1 MKKARRSLEKQSKYQ
16 IENTKAFFIILIT
29 IIIALVVFIVSYMTA
44 NMGLVKPTYAMAYEE
59 KLPEIQELPKAEL
72 KETGTNKQWDITETI
87 KENTKIIKKEEI
99 SQEEEDLEYNTTYKT
114 NKDLPKGTIQ
124 VIQEGRDGKQQV
136 ITKKYYEGEELVNET
151 IETNITKASLDKIVE
166 IGGASYSSNYKVKVG
181 DTLYVTSSTLAVR
194 VAPENNAD
202 KIITINKDEKVRVL
216 DIQDSWYQIKY
227 NSYEGY
233 VPKDCVTYIDPNVGA
248 YVYSSEK
255 SKSEILA
262 GLSKN
267 MSLNKQSGLSLEQF
281 KKVLSGNSQDKN
293 KVFEENAEYFYYIE
307 KQYNIN
313 GIFVAAVGI
322 HESNWASSTIS
333 LNKKNLFGYG
343 ASDNNP
349 YANAKSFSS
358 YAEGIDLVA
367 RVFVKYYINAPGTSI
382 YDGSSASGK
391 YYNGSTLADVNK
403 RYASDKNWCNGVYK
417 WMSYLY
423 NRL

>member
-1 MKKARRSLEKQSKYQ
+1 MKKAKRISENKTKYQ
-16 IENTKAFFIILIT
+16 VENSKAFFAILVT
-29 IIIALVVFIVSYMTA
+29 IIITLVVFILSYMKL
-44 NMGLVKPTYAMAYEE
+44 NIGLAKPVYAMEYIEE
-59 KLPEIQELPKAEL
+59 TIDEPKKMKANEETVAEQL
-72 KETGTNKQWDITETI
+72 DITQI
-87 KENTKIIKKEEI
+87 IDENTKTIKKEEI
-99 SQEEEDLEYNTTYKT
+99 FHEEEDLEYNTTYKT

-124 VIQEGRDGKQQV
+124 VIQEGRDGTQQV
-136 ITKKYYEGEELVNET
+136 ITKKYYEGENLVNET

-194 VAPENNAD
+194 VAPENTAD
-202 KIITINKDEKVRVL
+202 KIITIDKNEKVRLL
-216 DIQDSWYQIKY
+216 DIQESWYKIKY

-233 VPKDCVTYIDPNVGA
+233 VPKDCVTYIDPNVGGYA
-248 YVYSSEK
+248 YSSEK
-255 SKSEILA
+255 SKAEILA
-262 GLSKN
+262 GLSQN
-267 MSLNKQSGLSLEQF
+267 MSLNKPSGLSLEQF

-293 KVFEENAEYFYYIE
+293 KIFEQNAEYFYYVE

-313 GIFVAAVGI
+313 GIFVASVGI
-322 HESNWASSTIS
+322 HESSWASSKIS

-343 ASDNNP
+343 ANDNNP
-349 YANAKSFSS
+349 YANAKNFST

-367 RVFVKYYINAPGTSI
+367 RVFVKYYINAPGTNI

-391 YYNGSTLADVNK
+391 YYSGSTLADVNK
-403 RYASDKNWCNGVYK
+403 RYASDKNWHNGVYK